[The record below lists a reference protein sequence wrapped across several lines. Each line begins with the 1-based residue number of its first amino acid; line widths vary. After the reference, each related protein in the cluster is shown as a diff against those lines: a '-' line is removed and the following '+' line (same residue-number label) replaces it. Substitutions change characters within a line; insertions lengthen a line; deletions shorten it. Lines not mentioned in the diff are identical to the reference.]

1 MTRRLAVLREDAP
14 GERRVALVPA
24 DIGRFTGLGIQVE
37 IDSGAGEGAAF
48 TDDQYRAAGA
58 SIADPGRVLQGRSLV
73 VTVGPPTPA
82 AVDRLVPESIMLS
95 FLPPATHL
103 DVIARLSERR
113 VTALSFDLVPRIS
126 RAQGIDA
133 LSSQASAAG
142 YQAAVLAADRLGR
155 MMPMLMTAAGTV
167 PPARVFVLGTGVA
180 GLQAIATAKRLGA
193 AVNAYDIRPEAAE
206 EVRSLGARFVELP
219 IEAAEGT
226 GGYAAEQTQD
236 FIAKQQELVT
246 AAIAESDVVITTAA
260 VPGRPAPR
268 LVTAH
273 MVEQMKPGSILID
286 LAAGSGGNCEL
297 TRDGED
303 VVVQGV
309 TVVGASDLPS
319 RVATSSSSLYSR
331 NVVNAAQLLLT
342 DGGWSVD
349 TGDEVIDAMCCVSE
363 GVVRHEPTRIALEG
377 GRF

>member
-1 MTRRLAVLREDAP
+1 MTILTVFREEDA
-14 GERRVALVPA
+14 GERRVALVPG
-24 DIGRFTGLGIQVE
+24 DVGRLTGLGIQVE
-37 IDSGAGEGAAF
+37 VDRGAGEGAAF
-48 TDDQYRAAGA
+48 ADDDYRAAGA
-58 SIADPGRVLQGRSLV
+58 TIADPGRVIEGRSLV
-73 VTVGPPTPA
+73 VALGPPTRA
-82 AVDRLVPESIMLS
+82 MVDRLVPESIILS

-103 DVIARLSERR
+103 DAIARLRERR
-113 VTALSFDLVPRIS
+113 VTALSFDLVPRLS

-133 LSSQASAAG
+133 LSSQASTAG

-193 AVNAYDIRPEAAE
+193 AVKAYDIRPEAAE
-206 EVRSLGARFVELP
+206 EVRSLGARFVDLP
-219 IEAAEGT
+219 IEAAEGA
-226 GGYAAEQTQD
+226 GGYAAEQTQA
-236 FIAKQQELVT
+236 FIAKQQALVT

-268 LVTAH
+268 LVTAQ
-273 MVEQMKPGSILID
+273 MVEQMKPGSIVID

-303 VVVQGV
+303 VVVRGV
-309 TVVGASDLPS
+309 TIIGASDLPS

-331 NVVNAAQLLLT
+331 NVVNAAQLLLA
-342 DGGWSVD
+342 DGDWSVD
-349 TGDEVIDAMCCVSE
+349 TSDEVIGAMCCVSE